1 MKNVAFEK
9 AMSFVRSHSYG
20 KIEEKPAGGSARP
33 AITISRMTG
42 AGGHVIA
49 SELAEYMQT
58 HVPGG
63 EPWTVFDQNL
73 VEKVL
78 EDHNLTK
85 RLADAMSEEHKSMF
99 ADLVESLIGKHPS
112 TWTLVEHTNA
122 TILRL
127 AAMGNVIIV
136 GRGGVVITSKL
147 PNVFHVR
154 LVGSLEKRIEYGMRV
169 YGVDRNAAIDFI
181 RKRDEGRRRYLK
193 DYFDAD
199 VNNPLLYHLVINTD
213 LIPYDGTVQLIGDQV
228 IKHFR
233 LDMPLKRAAG
243 N

>member
-1 MKNVAFEK
+1 MKNVAFDK
-9 AMSFVRSHSYG
+9 AVSFVKSHSYL
-20 KIEEKPAGGSARP
+20 KTEEKPAAGGVRP

-58 HVPGG
+58 HVPAH

-78 EDHNLTK
+78 DDHNLAK
-85 RLADAMSEEHKSMF
+85 RVADAMSEEHKSMF

-127 AAMGNVIIV
+127 ATVGNVIIV

-154 LVGSLEKRIEYGMRV
+154 LVGSLEKRIEYGTRV
-169 YGVDRNAAIDFI
+169 YGLDRNAAAEFI
-181 RKRDEGRRRYLK
+181 RKRDEGRKRYLK

-213 LIPYDGTVQLIGDQV
+213 LVPYDEAVHLIGDQV
-228 IKHFR
+228 IKHFK
-233 LDMPLKRAAG
+233 LDIPLRKAAG

>member
-1 MKNVAFEK
+1 MYKNIAFEK
-9 AMSFVRSHSYG
+9 AMTFVKSHSYPKG
-20 KIEEKPAGGSARP
+20 EERPAGGPVRP

-49 SELAEYMQT
+49 SDLAEYMQT
-58 HVPGG
+58 HVLAHDQ
-63 EPWTVFDQNL
+63 WTVFDQNL

-78 EDHNLTK
+78 EEHNLEK
-85 RLADAMSEEHKSMF
+85 RIAEVMSEEHRSML

-127 AAMGNVIIV
+127 ASIGNVILV
-136 GRGGVVITSKL
+136 GRGGVVITKALS
-147 PNVFHVR
+147 NVFHVR
-154 LVGSLEKRIEYGMRV
+154 LVGSLEKRIEYGQRV
-169 YGVDRNAAIDFI
+169 YGVDRNAALDFI
-181 RKRDEGRRRYLK
+181 KKRDEGRRRYLK

-199 VNNPLLYHLVINTD
+199 VDNPLLYHLVINTD
-213 LIPYDGTVQLIGDQV
+213 LVQYDEAVRMIGDEV
-228 IKHFR
+228 IRRFK
-233 LDMPLKRAAG
+233 LDQPLKAAA